1 MNVKPVPT
9 KFNPKK
15 VISKN
20 SEINNVTSPIC
31 IPQRTP
37 TKRLYQD
44 NQYESFISKD
54 PVKDSK
60 CLNESFSPVGI
71 FLERMMTMFC
81 FACPTFFQKGAY
93 PIVPM
98 VSPWKR
104 LSFLSQK
111 YVKKLSCFFTVA
123 KGTLFFCILT
133 ITRT

>member
-60 CLNESFSPVGI
+60 CLNESFS
-71 FLERMMTMFC
+71 
-81 FACPTFFQKGAY
+81 FFQKGAY
-93 PIVPM
+93 PIIPM